1 MVVFRATV
9 VVGSLIGFA
18 MAAVDIKNADS
29 AAAEV
34 AKALLMKRF
43 FMTFNQSTT
52 SNRSHAVSFN
62 CRLAGGS
69 SALGIEPVPPRN
81 ASIHASETK
90 RPPSPLTLSLAKRVT
105 PATMAV
111 DTPASRWRAQLGF
124 RAAKRHVSLPNR
136 TWLSPPTNKARRKC
150 EASDRATVACTSI
163 PCMHPSVARER

>member
-105 PATMAV
+105 PASMAV
-111 DTPASRWRAQLGF
+111 GAR
-124 RAAKRHVSLPNR
+124 SLDFAP
-136 TWLSPPTNKARRKC
+136 
-150 EASDRATVACTSI
+150 
-163 PCMHPSVARER
+163 PSVTFHFPTALGCRRRPTRLAVNARLLIGPR

>member
-111 DTPASRWRAQLGF
+111 DTPASMAVGAR
-124 RAAKRHVSLPNR
+124 SLDFAP
-136 TWLSPPTNKARRKC
+136 
-150 EASDRATVACTSI
+150 
-163 PCMHPSVARER
+163 PSVTFHFPTALGCRRRPTRLAVNARLLIGPR